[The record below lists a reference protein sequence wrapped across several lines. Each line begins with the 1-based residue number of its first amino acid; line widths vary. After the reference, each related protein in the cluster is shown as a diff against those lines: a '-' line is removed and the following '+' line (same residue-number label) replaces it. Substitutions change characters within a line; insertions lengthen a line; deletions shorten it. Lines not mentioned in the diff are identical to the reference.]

1 MGKWLDGR
9 ITLKTLAYL
18 DNEITYTGSE
28 LSPHWIYQKFD
39 LLGNA
44 LVAFIG
50 EAKVELSHMVDIEDV
65 KKKAP
70 IYSPKMLHF
79 VGEWFQ
85 DSWEV
90 GILYQ
95 HLFVLLLSEALHAK
109 GVKGLSRRGN
119 DLYQENKKLNVSICT
134 KTLSSTL
141 IHVGINI
148 DTEGTPVPTVGLKNW
163 DIDPKA
169 LANSLLNQFSLEY
182 EGWQKA
188 RCKVLP
194 R

>member
-1 MGKWLDGR
+1 MLD
-9 ITLKTLAYL
+9 K
-18 DNEITYTGSE
+18 EIKYTGAE
-28 LSPHWIYQKFD
+28 LSPHWIYQNFD

-50 EAKVELSHMVDIEDV
+50 EADVELSHMVDLEDV

-85 DSWEV
+85 ESWEV

-95 HLFVLLLSEALHAK
+95 HLFVLLLSEALTQR
-109 GVKGLSRRGN
+109 GVKNLTRRGN
-119 DLYQENKKLNVSICT
+119 DLYFENKKLNVSICT

-141 IHVGINI
+141 MHIGINI
-148 DTEGTPVPTVGLKNW
+148 ETQGTPVPTIGLKDW
-163 DIDPKA
+163 DIDPAA
-169 LANSLLNQFSLEY
+169 LAKSLLDQFSTEY
-182 EGWQKA
+182 LGWQRA
-188 RCKVLP
+188 RWKVLP